1 MKPINPETFEQH
13 DKSMGHRKGDDAE
26 ARKKALVNRMAR
38 AIGHMEAVRRMMEN
52 DSDPSQILIQ
62 LAAVR
67 SAIGG
72 ISRIYLQE
80 HIEDKIWEAVDHPD
94 DETSMED
101 LKKVISYFIK

>member
-1 MKPINPETFEQH
+1 MRNVNPETFQQYEA
-13 DKSMGHRKGDDAE
+13 SMGHRKTEDAAAE
-26 ARKKALVNRMAR
+26 KKALINRMAR

-72 ISRIYLQE
+72 ISRIYLQN
-80 HIEDKIWEAVDHPD
+80 HIEDKIWEAVDHPE

-101 LKKVISYFIK
+101 LKKVISYFVK